1 MLNNRSRHLL
11 KAKQC
16 EKNDNVTVPWWVLI
30 KCEHYELITL
40 VNLD

>member
-1 MLNNRSRHLL
+1 MLNNRLRHLL

-16 EKNDNVTVPWWVLI
+16 EKSDNVTVPWWVLI
-30 KCEHYELITL
+30 KREHYELITF